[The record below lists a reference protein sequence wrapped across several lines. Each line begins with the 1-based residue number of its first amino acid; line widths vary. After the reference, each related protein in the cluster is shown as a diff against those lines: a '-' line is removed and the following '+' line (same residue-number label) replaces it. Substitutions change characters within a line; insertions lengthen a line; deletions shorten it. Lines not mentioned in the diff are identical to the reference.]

1 MPDCETCGENDADFT
16 MSAESGGPEVH
27 VCSIDAGFALV
38 DLLANSRSVTV
49 TQTIPKAQR

>member
-49 TQTIPKAQR
+49 T